1 MNQIFEAKV
10 KFDKE
15 LDNAEI
21 KTVTESFVV
30 EAMSFTEAEATI
42 TQQMIPYVGEGN
54 EFTITALNKRSYED
68 VLPDSIG
75 GYWYHIKVGYENL
88 DEKSGEIKYNFELY
102 LIQALDFKEVVK
114 KTFDY
119 LKDSVMDCKV
129 DAIKETKIL
138 DTYLYQKD

>member
-68 VLPDSIG
+68 VLPDNIG
-75 GYWYHIKVGYENL
+75 GFWYHIKVGYENL

-119 LKDSVMDCKV
+119 LKDSVTDFKV